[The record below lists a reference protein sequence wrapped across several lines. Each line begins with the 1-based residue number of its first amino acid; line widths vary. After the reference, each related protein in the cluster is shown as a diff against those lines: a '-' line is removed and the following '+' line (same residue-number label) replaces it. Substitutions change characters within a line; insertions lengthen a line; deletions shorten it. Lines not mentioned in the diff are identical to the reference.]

1 MIELVFWIGL
11 TLWFSFLS
19 TKFIKDEVRESRK
32 KVSFR
37 DYREEDSSNA
47 MIVFCVTFM
56 IASIIKAIII
66 SIKMQ

>member
-1 MIELVFWIGL
+1 MIELGFWIGL
-11 TLWFSFLS
+11 TLLFSFLS

-37 DYREEDSSNA
+37 GYREEDSSNA

-66 SIKMQ
+66 TIKIY

>member
-1 MIELVFWIGL
+1 MIERGFWIGL

-19 TKFIKDEVRESRK
+19 TKFIKDEVRKSRK

>member
-1 MIELVFWIGL
+1 MIELGFWIGL
-11 TLWFSFLS
+11 TLLFSFLS

-32 KVSFR
+32 NVSFR
-37 DYREEDSSNA
+37 DYREEDNSNA

>member
-11 TLWFSFLS
+11 TLLFSFLS

>member
-1 MIELVFWIGL
+1 MIELGFWIGL
-11 TLWFSFLS
+11 TLLFSFLS
-19 TKFIKDEVRESRK
+19 TKFIKDEVRKSRK

-37 DYREEDSSNA
+37 NYREEDSNNA

-66 SIKMQ
+66 LIKMQ

>member
-1 MIELVFWIGL
+1 MIELGFWIGL
-11 TLWFSFLS
+11 TLLFSFLS
-19 TKFIKDEVRESRK
+19 TKFIKDEVRKSRK

>member
-1 MIELVFWIGL
+1 MREHGFWIGL
-11 TLWFSFLS
+11 TLLFSFLS

-37 DYREEDSSNA
+37 SYREEDSSNA
-47 MIVFCVTFM
+47 MIVFCITFM

-66 SIKMQ
+66 TIKI